1 MNSEATFSLGITYWP
16 RRTGYAGWKAFD
28 AGATRDELAHI
39 ADLGCDTVR
48 LCLRWE
54 DFQPGPARINSRAM
68 RALEHTLDAAQAQ
81 RLRVVAVLFAGVMGG
96 VIQIPAWATG
106 ISPGPDLALM
116 ARFGVPLTTSVAP
129 VFFEGDYHE
138 TTVRDLYR
146 DRQQRTAQ
154 RYLIREVVG
163 YFASHP
169 ALRAWQIGYDLDR
182 ARDPG
187 SSEEAVDWLA
197 DLAEYAREQGA
208 TRLLGTTS
216 THSLARVNSLRP
228 QHSAELCD
236 QVGLHT
242 RPYDPLPVEEPWQV
256 AYVTFLHALTTTRAG
271 QAVVVADLGLATSS
285 DNQSGWMRD
294 SRPGST
300 RRIYLADEEQQAAF
314 VETAVETLHRAG
326 ATGVWLAAYADVPE
340 TLWQTA
346 PYDRAI
352 QARTLGIVR
361 ADGREKPAAATFRSI
376 SKRLSQADHTWMPLN
391 RKPGTMP
398 TLAVDPERYQD
409 NPAGE
414 LRRLFNEWQSKG

>member
-1 MNSEATFSLGITYWP
+1 MI
-16 RRTGYAGWKAFD
+16 
-28 AGATRDELAHI
+28 
-39 ADLGCDTVR
+39 
-48 LCLRWE
+48 
-54 DFQPGPARINSRAM
+54 
-68 RALEHTLDAAQAQ
+68 
-81 RLRVVAVLFAGVMGG
+81 
-96 VIQIPAWATG
+96 
-106 ISPGPDLALM
+106 
-116 ARFGVPLTTSVAP
+116 
-129 VFFEGDYHE
+129 
-138 TTVRDLYR
+138 LY
-146 DRQQRTAQ
+146 
-154 RYLIREVVG
+154 
-163 YFASHP
+163 
-169 ALRAWQIGYDLDR
+169 R

-271 QAVVVADLGLATSS
+271 QAVVVADLGLATSP

-376 SKRLSQADHTWMPLN
+376 SKRLSQADHAWMPLN